1 MSKIIGIDLGSTLSE
16 VAIMEGGQPTILV
29 NDEGSRTTPSVISF
43 SDKDERKVGAAAKRQ
58 AITNPKGT
66 VTLIKRFMGGTYDEV
81 KDNVTHVQYD
91 VVNKDGYPRVTI
103 GDREYSP
110 EELSAMILTKMKQ
123 TAEAY
128 LGEEVTEAVITVP
141 AYFNDAQ
148 RDATKKAG
156 EIAGLNVRRII
167 AEPTAAILASN
178 IDMEKGGK
186 YMVVDYGGST
196 LDFSI
201 ADISDNVVEIL
212 ASNGD
217 VYCGGSDLDKIIA
230 KYITDEFKATDN
242 VDLTDDAMALSRIM
256 EAAEKAKME
265 LSNMST
271 TEINLPFITA
281 VNGAPKHL
289 VMTFT
294 KAKFEQLID
303 GEISKVINL
312 GKEAIRKAGISV
324 SDLDGILLVG
334 GSTRIPKVQEELTK
348 AFNKP
353 LLKNVNVDEVVALGA
368 AVQGSILSG
377 EKTDVLLLD
386 VTPLSLGIDTM
397 GGIMATIVEAN
408 TTIPCS
414 KSQIFTTAVDNQP
427 AVTIV
432 IAQGNRPMTKDN
444 KQIGLF
450 NLEGIAPAK
459 RGVPQIEV
467 TFDIDANGILSV
479 SAVDKGTGKE
489 QKITIESKSSLTD
502 DDIERMKKEA
512 EEYAE
517 EDKKAKERV
526 QKMYDADSFAYS
538 IEKAIEELSDK
549 ITEEQ
554 KTAVNEKLE
563 NLRAMIQA
571 ENIDAVETAKKD
583 LEAVWF
589 PIAEEIYK
597 SQAPEGGENAADM
610 SNMFGG
616 GNPFAGSGF
625 DPSNNPFAK

>member
-1 MSKIIGIDLGSTLSE
+1 MSKIIGVDLGSTLSE

-43 SDKDERKVGAAAKRQ
+43 TNDGERKVGAAAKRQ
-58 AITNPKGT
+58 ALTNPKGT
-66 VTLIKRFMGGTYDEV
+66 VNLIKRFMGGTYDEV
-81 KDNVTHVQYD
+81 KDNVTHIQYD
-91 VVNKDGYPRVTI
+91 VINKDGYPRVSI
-103 GDREYSP
+103 GDREYTP

-123 TAEAY
+123 TAEEY
-128 LGEEVTEAVITVP
+128 LQEEVTEAVITVP

-217 VYCGGSDLDKIIA
+217 VYCGGSDLDKIVA
-230 KYITDEFKATDN
+230 KYITDEFKSAEG
-242 VDLTDDAMALSRIM
+242 VDLSNDTMAMSRVM

-265 LSNMST
+265 LSNMSST
-271 TEINLPFITA
+271 DINLPYITA
-281 VNGAPKHL
+281 VDGTPKHL
-289 VMTFT
+289 ITTLT

-303 GEISKVINL
+303 GEVTKVINL

-324 SDLDGILLVG
+324 NDLDGILLVG
-334 GSTRIPKVQEELTK
+334 GSTRIPKVQDELTK

-368 AVQGSILSG
+368 AVQGSILAG

-432 IAQGNRPMTKDN
+432 VAQGNRPMTKDN

-450 NLEGIAPAK
+450 NLDGIAPAK

-489 QKITIESKSSLTD
+489 QKITIESKSSLSD
-502 DDIERMKKEA
+502 EDIEKMKKEA

-538 IEKAIEELSDK
+538 IEKTIEELSDK

-563 NLRAMIQA
+563 NLRTAIK
-571 ENIDAVETAKKD
+571 EDNLEVVETAKKD
-583 LEAVWF
+583 LETVWF

-616 GNPFAGSGF
+616 GNPFSGGGF
-625 DPSNNPFAK
+625 DPTNNPFAK

>member
-66 VTLIKRFMGGTYDEV
+66 VNLIKRFMGGTYNEV

-91 VVNKDGYPRVTI
+91 VVDKDGYPRVII

-128 LGEEVTEAVITVP
+128 LGEEVTDAVITVP

-217 VYCGGSDLDKIIA
+217 VYCGGSDLDKIVA
-230 KYITDEFKATDN
+230 KYITDEFRTSDN
-242 VDLTDDAMALSRIM
+242 VDLTNDAMAMSRIM

-265 LSNMST
+265 LSNMSS

-281 VNGAPKHL
+281 VDGAPKHL
-289 VMTFT
+289 VTTIT
-294 KAKFEQLID
+294 KSKFEQLID
-303 GEISKVINL
+303 SEVTKVINL

-324 SDLDGILLVG
+324 NDLDGILLVG
-334 GSTRIPKVQEELTK
+334 GSTRIPKVQDELTK

-368 AVQGSILSG
+368 AVQGSILMG
-377 EKTDVLLLD
+377 EKTDVALWQL
-386 VTPLSLGIDTM
+386 
-397 GGIMATIVEAN
+397 
-408 TTIPCS
+408 
-414 KSQIFTTAVDNQP
+414 
-427 AVTIV
+427 
-432 IAQGNRPMTKDN
+432 
-444 KQIGLF
+444 
-450 NLEGIAPAK
+450 
-459 RGVPQIEV
+459 
-467 TFDIDANGILSV
+467 
-479 SAVDKGTGKE
+479 
-489 QKITIESKSSLTD
+489 
-502 DDIERMKKEA
+502 
-512 EEYAE
+512 
-517 EDKKAKERV
+517 
-526 QKMYDADSFAYS
+526 
-538 IEKAIEELSDK
+538 
-549 ITEEQ
+549 
-554 KTAVNEKLE
+554 
-563 NLRAMIQA
+563 
-571 ENIDAVETAKKD
+571 
-583 LEAVWF
+583 
-589 PIAEEIYK
+589 
-597 SQAPEGGENAADM
+597 
-610 SNMFGG
+610 
-616 GNPFAGSGF
+616 
-625 DPSNNPFAK
+625 

>member
-66 VTLIKRFMGGTYDEV
+66 VNLIKRFMGGTYDEV
-81 KDNVTHVQYD
+81 KDNITHIQYD
-91 VVNKDGYPRVTI
+91 VVNKDGYPRVSI

-110 EELSAMILTKMKQ
+110 EEISAMILTKMKQ

-217 VYCGGSDLDKIIA
+217 VYCGGSDLDKIVA
-230 KYITDEFKATDN
+230 KYITDEFKASDN
-242 VDLTDDAMALSRIM
+242 VDLTDDAMAMSRIM

-265 LSNMST
+265 LSNASI

-281 VNGAPKHL
+281 VDGTPKHL
-289 VMTFT
+289 AMTLT

-324 SDLDGILLVG
+324 NDLDGILLVG

-368 AVQGSILSG
+368 AVQGSILAG

-432 IAQGNRPMTKDN
+432 VAQGNRPMTKDN

-489 QKITIESKSSLTD
+489 QKITIESKSSLTEE
-502 DDIERMKKEA
+502 DIERMKKEA

-517 EDKKAKERV
+517 DDKKAKERV
-526 QKMYDADSFAYS
+526 QKMYDADSFAYAV
-538 IEKAIEELSDK
+538 EKSLDELSDK

-554 KTAVNEKLE
+554 KTAVNEKVE
-563 NLRAMIQA
+563 NLRAMIKTDNL
-571 ENIDAVETAKKD
+571 EAVETAKKD
-583 LEAVWF
+583 LETVWF

-597 SQAPEGGENAADM
+597 SQAPNDGMGAN
-610 SNMFGG
+610 
-616 GNPFAGSGF
+616 GNPFANGGF
-625 DPSNNPFAK
+625 DPTSNPFAK